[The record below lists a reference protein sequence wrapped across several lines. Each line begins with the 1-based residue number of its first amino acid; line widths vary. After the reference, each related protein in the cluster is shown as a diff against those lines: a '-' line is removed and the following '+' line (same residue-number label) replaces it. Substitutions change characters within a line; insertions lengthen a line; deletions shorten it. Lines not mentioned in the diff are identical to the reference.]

1 MKLSRKYCILALF
14 LVLSALIGAAWAVD
28 DNITWTDDTAVLTA
42 DHTWNTS
49 DDEHASV
56 SKIDLKGYT
65 LTVSK
70 NEILGNSITVTGDG
84 SNAAIQSTSQG
95 SYIYGAHR
103 IENFKLTSESSYL
116 YVVGTPKSATAVV
129 STDIVIKNVEMT
141 APSDN
146 TWRLK
151 QFKVVG
157 GGYNITNNL
166 SSTAITIED
175 SLIGHSVYGGTVIN
189 GDKGERKVIT
199 GTSVDKTLVNINSGA
214 VVVRSV
220 YGGGE
225 ARDEMGNG
233 QKRDIASSVGTSHVI
248 VDGGSVPGTYTI
260 KKLNEVSTEKGYVYG
275 GGNAVNGDEAPSNP
289 ADTNPDFW
297 GTAASYVKEALVEIK
312 GGKVAHV
319 RGGGRAEATEYTKS
333 DGSVS
338 SVDKAEIRL
347 IGNAGLQAITEDVK
361 AGGEQAYKGVAYV
374 GSAIIKLSGLT
385 SAAAPKE
392 GLVIDG
398 SGTENG
404 TTLVFENVKADLSS
418 AAITSMDAVQ
428 IDSDSKAIV
437 KNIGGAKK
445 IVVTGDFNKKPAAD
459 ILTLNEVSPDDVT
472 VDISGAVNV
481 AKYEWDGKKL
491 MVMGT
496 SSGTAEPTTPKL
508 PADIPAGVEPA
519 EAEIA
524 VVAADADEA
533 VKAAALEEVSAELK
547 DIASSDLAIGASGAV
562 TAKAETV
569 KSAAASLVA
578 AGETIST
585 VSPLPVFGAEVT
597 AGNTAAVA
605 YKIKGADLL
614 AASAADVKVVKYL
627 GGGKAELFKYAA
639 AAADFADTCFTVML
653 HDTDTI
659 AGSIE
664 PETEYDL
671 VLFVKDGGSFD
682 LAEETGMVADPAA
695 LIKTEKKSSGGS
707 SSGCN
712 GGYGALMILAA
723 ALLPLAYRRKK

>member
-14 LVLSALIGAAWAVD
+14 LVMSALIGAAWAVD

-49 DDEHASV
+49 DDEHPSV

-70 NEILGNSITVTGDG
+70 DEILGNGITVTGDG

-103 IENFKLTSESSYL
+103 IENFKLTSEPSYL
-116 YVVGTPKSATAVV
+116 YVVGAQKAAEADTSTNIVV
-129 STDIVIKNVEMT
+129 KNVKMD
-141 APSDN
+141 APTGN
-146 TWRLK
+146 NKWNIK

-157 GGYNITNNL
+157 GGYNITKNL
-166 SSTAITIED
+166 SSTAITIEG
-175 SLIGHSVYGGTVIN
+175 SLIGHSVYGGTVITDASAN
-189 GDKGERKVIT
+189 AIISNVEKAQI
-199 GTSVDKTLVNINSGA
+199 NINSGA
-214 VVVRSV
+214 EIVRAV
-220 YGGGE
+220 YGGGD
-225 ARDEMGNG
+225 ARGGN
-233 QKRDIASSVGTSHVI
+233 KENAIHTSSVGTSHVI
-248 VDGGSVPGTYTI
+248 VNAGASIPGTFNLGD
-260 KKLNEVSTEKGYVYG
+260 KPGEMGFVYG
-275 GGNAVNGDEAPSNP
+275 GGNAENTTDRQKDGDAVSRVTEAI
-289 ADTNPDFW
+289 
-297 GTAASYVKEALVEIK
+297 VEIR

-319 RGGGRAEATEYTKS
+319 RGGGRAEVKVITSTKTRPA
-333 DGSVS
+333 VS
-338 SVDKAEIRL
+338 SVDNAEIRL
-347 IGNAGLQAITEDVK
+347 VGDAGLKAVTDVK
-361 AGGEQAYKGVAYV
+361 AGGVALNDGATASV
-374 GSAIIKLSGLT
+374 GSATIKLSGIT

-428 IDSDSKAIV
+428 IDSDSKATV

-445 IVVTGDFNKKPAAD
+445 IVVTGDFNKMAAAD
-459 ILTLNEVSPDDVT
+459 ILTLNEAVSPEDVT

-481 AKYEWDGKKL
+481 AKYEWDGEKL

-508 PADIPAGVEPA
+508 PADTPAGVEPA

-524 VVAADADEA
+524 VVAADADDA

-682 LAEETGMVADPAA
+682 LAEETGLVADPAA

-723 ALLPLAYRRKK
+723 ALLPLAYRRKR

>member
-14 LVLSALIGAAWAVD
+14 LVMSALIGAAWAVD
-28 DNITWTDDTAVLTA
+28 SNIKWTDNNTKAELSGDYQWKDKTDGTYSPVL
-42 DHTWNTS
+42 
-49 DDEHASV
+49 
-56 SKIDLKGYT
+56 IDLKGHKLTINNGTRIYGNG
-65 LTVSK
+65 LTV
-70 NEILGNSITVTGDG
+70 T
-84 SNAAIQSTSQG
+84 STSG
-95 SYIYGAHR
+95 DSEIFSSDFYAYLYGASR
-103 IENFKLTSESSYL
+103 LENVKLVSPIDAQFFL
-116 YVVGTPKSATAVV
+116 YAIGAKKDAAKDT
-129 STDIVIKNVEMT
+129 STDIVIKNVQMA
-141 APSDN
+141 APTN
-146 TWRLK
+146 GKWRIR
-151 QFKVVG
+151 QFKVAG
-157 GGYNITNNL
+157 GGVNISNDL
-166 SSTAITIED
+166 SSATVTIENATV
-175 SLIGHSVYGGTVIN
+175 GHSIYGGTDILT
-189 GDKGERKVIT
+189 D
-199 GTSVDKTLVNINSGA
+199 GTSSASVGKTLINLNNGA
-214 VVVRSV
+214 VVVRAV

-225 ARDEMGNG
+225 SRARAGTATSTVG
-233 QKRDIASSVGTSHVI
+233 ASHII
-248 VDGGSVPGTYTI
+248 VNEGASIPGTFDI
-260 KKLNEVSTEKGYVYG
+260 EDKPTEKGCVYG
-275 GGNAVNGDEAPSNP
+275 GGNAEEDNANGRA
-289 ADTNPDFW
+289 
-297 GTAASYVKEALVEIK
+297 GCHVKEALIEIK
-312 GGKVAHV
+312 GGEVAHV
-319 RGGGRAEATEYTKS
+319 YGGGRAEANAGYS
-333 DGSVS
+333 AVS
-338 SVDKAEIRL
+338 SVDKTEIML
-347 IGNAGLQAITEDVK
+347 IGDAGLKAVSVDVK
-361 AGGEQAYKGVAYV
+361 AGGASVGDGSAYV

-404 TTLVFENVKADLSS
+404 TTLVFENVKADLSL

-428 IDSDSKAIV
+428 IDSDSKATV

-445 IVVTGDFNKKPAAD
+445 IVVTGDFNKMAAAD
-459 ILTLNEVSPDDVT
+459 ILTLNEAVSPDDVT

-481 AKYEWDGKKL
+481 AKYEWDGEKL

-533 VKAAALEEVSAELK
+533 VKAAALEEVSAGLK

-569 KSAAASLVA
+569 KNAAASLVA

-664 PETEYDL
+664 DDTEYDL

-682 LAEETGMVADPAA
+682 LDEEDGWVADPAA

-723 ALLPLAYRRKK
+723 ALLPLAYRRNT

>member
-14 LVLSALIGAAWAVD
+14 LVMSALIGAAWAD
-28 DNITWTDDTAVLTA
+28 GIWTSETTAEL
-42 DHTWNTS
+42 S
-49 DDEHASV
+49 DDYEWNKSDDKHASV
-56 SKIDLKGYT
+56 SKVDLKGYT
-65 LTVSK
+65 LTITSGK
-70 NEILGNSITVTGDG
+70 ILGNGVTVTGNNG
-84 SNAAIQSTSQG
+84 TIKPLEASFNN
-95 SYIYGAHR
+95 IYGVSLLENVTLAGDDT
-103 IENFKLTSESSYL
+103 NFKNSYL
-116 YVVGTPKSATAVV
+116 RAIGAPQDATAGA
-129 STDIVIKNVEMT
+129 STNLVIKNVDMT
-141 APSDN
+141 EPTGGAD
-146 TWRLK
+146 WGRK
-151 QFKVVG
+151 QFKVMG
-157 GGYNITNNL
+157 GGFNILNNL
-166 SSTAITIED
+166 SSATVTIEN
-175 SLIGHSVYGGTVIN
+175 SLIGHSAYGGTVLN
-189 GDKGERKVIT
+189 DVT
-199 GTSVDKTLVNINSGA
+199 HFGTTASASVDKTLVNINNGA
-214 VVVRSV
+214 VIVRAV

-225 ARDEMGNG
+225 ARGVGN
-233 QKRDIASSVGTSHVI
+233 DSAAIHTSSVGTSHVI
-248 VDGGSVPGTYTI
+248 VNAGASIPGTFDLG
-260 KKLNEVSTEKGYVYG
+260 KDKPGEMGFVYG
-275 GGNAVNGDEAPSNP
+275 GGNAENSVHRKPDGDAVSHVTK
-289 ADTNPDFW
+289 AI
-297 GTAASYVKEALVEIK
+297 VEIK
-312 GGKVAHV
+312 GGEVAHV
-319 RGGGRAEATEYTKS
+319 RGGGRAEVTDKLELSA
-333 DGSVS
+333 VS
-338 SVDKAEIRL
+338 SVDKAEIIL
-347 IGNAGLQAITEDVK
+347 VGDAGLKAVSVDVK
-361 AGGEQAYKGVAYV
+361 AGGEALNDGATASV

-404 TTLVFENVKADLSS
+404 TTLVFENVKADLSA

-428 IDSDSKAIV
+428 IDSDSKATV

-445 IVVTGDFNKKPAAD
+445 LVVTGDFNKMAAAD
-459 ILTLNEVSPDDVT
+459 ILTLNEAVSPDDVT

-481 AKYEWDGKKL
+481 VKYEWDGKKL

-524 VVAADADEA
+524 VVTADADDA
-533 VKAAALEEVSAELK
+533 VKAAALEEVSAKLK

-614 AASAADVKVVKYL
+614 AASAADIKLVKYL

-653 HDTDTI
+653 HGTDTI
-659 AGSIE
+659 AGSIKADD
-664 PETEYDL
+664 TEYDL

-682 LAEETGMVADPAA
+682 LDEEDGWVADPAA

>member
-14 LVLSALIGAAWAVD
+14 LVMSALIGAAWAD
-28 DNITWTDDTAVLTA
+28 GIWTSETTAEL
-42 DHTWNTS
+42 S
-49 DDEHASV
+49 DDYEWNKSDDKHASV
-56 SKIDLKGYT
+56 SKVDLKGHT
-65 LTVSK
+65 LTITSGK
-70 NEILGNSITVTGDG
+70 ILGNGVTVTGDG
-84 SNAAIQSTSQG
+84 SNAAIQSISQS

-103 IENFKLTSESSYL
+103 IENFKLIGSTKSDNAYL
-116 YVVGTPKSATAVV
+116 HAIGARNADVDT
-129 STDIVIKNVEMT
+129 STDLTVKNVKMD
-141 APSDN
+141 APTGN
-146 TWRLK
+146 NKWNIK
-151 QFKVVG
+151 QFKVIG
-157 GGYNITNNL
+157 GGYHITNNL
-166 SSTAITIED
+166 SSTAVTIED
-175 SLIGHSVYGGTVIN
+175 SLIGHSVYGGTVIDTTN
-189 GDKGERKVIT
+189 FDIT
-199 GTSVDKTLVNINSGA
+199 MSSSVEKTQVNINNGA
-214 VVVRSV
+214 EIVRAV

-225 ARDEMGNG
+225 ARGAGNN
-233 QKRDIASSVGTSHVI
+233 KNAIHTSSVGTSYVI
-248 VDGGSVPGTYTI
+248 VDGGSVPGTFDI
-260 KKLNEVSTEKGYVYG
+260 GNKPTEKGFVYG
-275 GGNAVNGDEAPSNP
+275 GGNAENTAKRDADGDAVSRVTEAI
-289 ADTNPDFW
+289 
-297 GTAASYVKEALVEIK
+297 VEVR

-319 RGGGRAEATEYTKS
+319 RGGGRAEAAGNTQYA
-333 DGSVS
+333 VS
-338 SVDKAEIRL
+338 SVDKAIISL
-347 IGNAGLQAITEDVK
+347 VGDAGLKAVSGDVK
-361 AGGEQAYKGVAYV
+361 AGGEALDKGVAYV
-374 GSAIIKLSGLT
+374 GSATIKLSGIT
-385 SAAAPKE
+385 SAAAPNP

-428 IDSDSKAIV
+428 IDSDSKATV
-437 KNIGGAKK
+437 KNIGCAKK
-445 IVVTGDFNKKPAAD
+445 IVVTGDFNKMVATD
-459 ILTLNEVSPDDVT
+459 ILTLNEAVSPDDVT

-481 AKYEWDGKKL
+481 AKYEWDGEKL

-519 EAEIA
+519 KAEIT

-569 KSAAASLVA
+569 KNAAASLVA

-614 AASAADVKVVKYL
+614 AASVADVKVVKYL
-627 GGGKAELFKYAA
+627 GGGKAELFKYVAA
-639 AAADFADTCFTVML
+639 AVDFADTCFTVML
-653 HDTDTI
+653 HGTDTI
-659 AGSIE
+659 AGSIKADD
-664 PETEYDL
+664 TEYDL

-682 LAEETGMVADPAA
+682 LDEEAGWVADPAA